1 MGVWAQSTEK
11 RIFDVQ
17 PPPYSEPWHSSND
30 VMILNPELKKKELR
44 LFGYGADSANHRFKI
59 LADVKVSPYYDPDY
73 SRHLSTARPEKDDDA
88 TAQTAESTSFARGS
102 LSTKENVDSSY
113 SSRSHWLRSLK
124 RKHLGKCTKALQAT
138 VTEFSAPKYTAIS
151 IPTNPPRLRNR
162 IILSQ
167 DTISLS
173 HPTGRICS
181 EPSPFKVT
189 LETTLLEERPYTI
202 CSTVLQ
208 RYPLQTENQDLE
220 STLSHFEVVDNETGY
235 VLSQK
240 PLPSLSGASDTDS
253 ERITGHK
260 SKRSR
265 RTPKHGRE
273 IPGISKA
280 TCTELHPYRAS
291 HLTLV
296 SHPKPS
302 RSSTECLFDGLRIS
316 DPKLLV
322 GRRLRIRL
330 RPTVAL
336 WSATS
341 MREVFGFGEEV
352 KTWPDAYGRPLVLK
366 CLDGGVEAEEEGDYE
381 GEAEFEVVE

>member
-1 MGVWAQSTEK
+1 
-11 RIFDVQ
+11 
-17 PPPYSEPWHSSND
+17 
-30 VMILNPELKKKELR
+30 MILNPALKKKELR
-44 LFGYGADSANHRFKI
+44 LFGFETDLAIHRFKI

-73 SRHLSTARPEKDDDA
+73 SRHLSTVRPEKDDGA
-88 TAQTAESTSFARGS
+88 TTQTATNTSSTCVG
-102 LSTKENVDSSY
+102 LPTKDNVDSSD
-113 SSRSHWLRSLK
+113 SSKSHWLRSLK
-124 RKHLGKCTKALQAT
+124 RKHLRKRTKALQAT
-138 VTEFSAPKYTAIS
+138 VTELSGPKFTAIS

-173 HPTGRICS
+173 DPTGRIS
-181 EPSPFKVT
+181 FEPSPFKVT

-220 STLSHFEVVDNETGY
+220 STLSRFEVVDNETGY

-240 PLPSLSGASDTDS
+240 PIPNLSGASETDS
-253 ERITGHK
+253 ERFSGHK
-260 SKRSR
+260 SKKSR
-265 RTPKHGRE
+265 KKFKHGGDV
-273 IPGISKA
+273 PGITRA

-296 SHPKPS
+296 SHPIPS
-302 RSSTECLFDGLRIS
+302 KSSTVRLFDALRIS

-330 RPTVAL
+330 RPAVAL
-336 WSATS
+336 WSARS
-341 MREVFGFGEEV
+341 MREVFGFEEEV
-352 KTWPDAYGRPLVLK
+352 KAWPDAYERPLVLK
-366 CLDGGVEAEEEGDYE
+366 CLDGGVEAEEEESYE